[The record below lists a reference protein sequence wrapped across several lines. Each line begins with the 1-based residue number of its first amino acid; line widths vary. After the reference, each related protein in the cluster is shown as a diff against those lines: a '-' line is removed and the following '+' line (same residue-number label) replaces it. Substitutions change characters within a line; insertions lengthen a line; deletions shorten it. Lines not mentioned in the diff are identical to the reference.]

1 MKNRVQ
7 AVAEAIQVIDDLLIL
22 GKNEEPLGE
31 KCYSE
36 ENLLNLIEDIE
47 GMDLLMEKLKPVISK
62 YLKDIA
68 LHQ

>member
-7 AVAEAIQVIDDLLIL
+7 AVAEAVQVIDDLLIL
-22 GKNEEPLGE
+22 GKYEGLLGE

-47 GMDLLMEKLKPVISK
+47 GMDLLMEKLRPVISK

-68 LHQ
+68 GDR